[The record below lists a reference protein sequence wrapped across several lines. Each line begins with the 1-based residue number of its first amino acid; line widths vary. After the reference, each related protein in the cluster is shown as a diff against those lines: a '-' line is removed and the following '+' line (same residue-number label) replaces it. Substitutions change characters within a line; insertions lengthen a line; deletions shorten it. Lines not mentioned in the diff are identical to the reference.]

1 MLSELKSLPLL
12 LFTSLGVKRGDTKGG
27 EDARVDGVGN
37 CKRKLIN
44 SFNSILFF
52 LAVCRK

>member
-44 SFNSILFF
+44 SFNSILYL